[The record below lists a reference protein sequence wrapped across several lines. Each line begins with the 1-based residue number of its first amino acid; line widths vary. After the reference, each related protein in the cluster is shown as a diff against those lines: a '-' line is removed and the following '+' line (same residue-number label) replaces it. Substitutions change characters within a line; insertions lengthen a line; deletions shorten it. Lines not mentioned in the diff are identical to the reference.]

1 MKFGNKVRNSIKKEF
16 DSEPTYDEKCL
27 RTKMKSYKAKINTN
41 FLIINNKGRL
51 AMYLINS
58 FFKTGKNSYPQ
69 VFLEEYI
76 SKKKRQHRNFF

>member
-27 RTKMKSYKAKINTN
+27 RTKIKSYKAKINT
-41 FLIINNKGRL
+41 
-51 AMYLINS
+51 MYLINS

-76 SKKKRQHRNFF
+76 SKKKRQQRNFF